1 MHSLKFKSQPS
12 YLREYARIVIL
23 LQLNAISIE
32 QLLISHYDLTM
43 KQSFHALAASLLM
56 FAAVSGA
63 QASPKIYTCTVNG
76 EVIYTSR
83 PSGNCHSADL
93 PTIGKYSNAP
103 YDAAA
108 VFPPSEPVEEPVKK
122 ADIVVKPAPKN
133 TVRVKPKVTPIRPAP
148 IVAASPVP
156 RSSGSS
162 SRRSILET
170 ELSNERKAL
179 GEAQKSLA
187 QARIAKGGRVNQQEI
202 TSLQSAVLDRQ
213 QNIQALQRELSRM

>member
-1 MHSLKFKSQPS
+1 M
-12 YLREYARIVIL
+12 REYAGIVIL

-43 KQSFHALAASLLM
+43 KQSLHALVASLLM

-76 EVIYTSR
+76 EVVYTSR

-93 PTIGKYSNAP
+93 PTIGKYSSSR
-103 YDAAA
+103 YDAPAFEMSESAA
-108 VFPPSEPVEEPVKK
+108 EAPSKR
-122 ADIVVKPAPKN
+122 AGNAKPAPKN
-133 TVRVKPKVTPIRPAP
+133 TAKATPAPAPIRPAP
-148 IVAASPVP
+148 EVAATPAP
-156 RSSGSS
+156 KSSGSA

-187 QARIAKGGRVNQQEI
+187 QARVAKGGHVNQQEI
-202 TSLQSAVLDRQ
+202 NSLQSAVLDRQ

>member
-1 MHSLKFKSQPS
+1 MHGLKFKSQPS
-12 YLREYARIVIL
+12 YLREYAGIVIL
-23 LQLNAISIE
+23 LQLNAISIK

-56 FAAVSGA
+56 FAAASGA
-63 QASPKIYTCTVNG
+63 QASSKIYTCTVNG
-76 EVIYTSR
+76 EVVYTSR

-93 PTIGKYSNAP
+93 PTIGKYSSTR
-103 YDAAA
+103 YDAPALEMPEPAA
-108 VFPPSEPVEEPVKK
+108 EAPSKR
-122 ADIVVKPAPKN
+122 AGNAKPAPKN
-133 TVRVKPKVTPIRPAP
+133 TAKASPAPAPIRPAP
-148 IVAASPVP
+148 EVAATPAP
-156 RSSGSS
+156 KSSGSA

-187 QARIAKGGRVNQQEI
+187 QARVAKGGHVNQQEI
-202 TSLQSAVLDRQ
+202 NSLQSAVLDRQ

>member
-1 MHSLKFKSQPS
+1 MHGLKFKSQPS
-12 YLREYARIVIL
+12 YLREYAGIVIL
-23 LQLNAISIE
+23 LQLNAISIK

-63 QASPKIYTCTVNG
+63 QASSKIYTCTVNG
-76 EVIYTSR
+76 EVVYTSR

-93 PTIGKYSNAP
+93 PTIGKYSSTR
-103 YDAAA
+103 YDAPALEMPEPAA
-108 VFPPSEPVEEPVKK
+108 EAPSKR
-122 ADIVVKPAPKN
+122 AGNAKPAPKN
-133 TVRVKPKVTPIRPAP
+133 TAKANPAPAPIRPAP
-148 IVAASPVP
+148 EVAATPAP
-156 RSSGSS
+156 KSSGST

-187 QARIAKGGRVNQQEI
+187 QARVAKGGHVNQQEI
-202 TSLQSAVLDRQ
+202 NSLQSAVLDRQ

>member
-1 MHSLKFKSQPS
+1 M
-12 YLREYARIVIL
+12 REYAGIVIL

-43 KQSFHALAASLLM
+43 KQSLHALAASLLM

-93 PTIGKYSNAP
+93 PTIGKYSSTR
-103 YDAAA
+103 YDAPALEMPEPTA
-108 VFPPSEPVEEPVKK
+108 EAPSKR
-122 ADIVVKPAPKN
+122 AGNAKPAPKN
-133 TVRVKPKVTPIRPAP
+133 TAKANPAPAPIRPAP
-148 IVAASPVP
+148 EVAATPAP
-156 RSSGSS
+156 KSSGSA

-187 QARIAKGGRVNQQEI
+187 QARVAKGGHVNQQEI
-202 TSLQSAVLDRQ
+202 NSLQSAVLDRQ

>member
-1 MHSLKFKSQPS
+1 MHGLKFKSQPS
-12 YLREYARIVIL
+12 YLREYAGIVIL
-23 LQLNAISIE
+23 LQLNAISIK

-56 FAAVSGA
+56 FAAASGA
-63 QASPKIYTCTVNG
+63 QASSKIYTCTVNG
-76 EVIYTSR
+76 EVVYTSR

-93 PTIGKYSNAP
+93 PTIGKYSSTR
-103 YDAAA
+103 YDAPALEMPEPAA
-108 VFPPSEPVEEPVKK
+108 EAPSKR
-122 ADIVVKPAPKN
+122 AGNAKPAPKN
-133 TVRVKPKVTPIRPAP
+133 TAKANPAPAPIRPAP
-148 IVAASPVP
+148 EVAATPAP
-156 RSSGSS
+156 KSSGST

-187 QARIAKGGRVNQQEI
+187 QARVAKGGHVNQQEI
-202 TSLQSAVLDRQ
+202 NSLQSAVLDRQ

>member
-1 MHSLKFKSQPS
+1 M
-12 YLREYARIVIL
+12 REYAGIVIL

-43 KQSFHALAASLLM
+43 KQSLHTLAASLLM

-93 PTIGKYSNAP
+93 PTIGKYSSSR
-103 YDAAA
+103 YDAPA
-108 VFPPSEPVEEPVKK
+108 FEMSEPAAEAPSKR
-122 ADIVVKPAPKN
+122 AGNAKPAPKN
-133 TVRVKPKVTPIRPAP
+133 TAKANPAPIRPAP
-148 IVAASPVP
+148 EVAATPAP
-156 RSSGSS
+156 KSSGST

-187 QARIAKGGRVNQQEI
+187 QARVAKGGHVNQQEI
-202 TSLQSAVLDRQ
+202 NSLQSAVLDRQ

>member
-1 MHSLKFKSQPS
+1 
-12 YLREYARIVIL
+12 
-23 LQLNAISIE
+23 
-32 QLLISHYDLTM
+32 M
-43 KQSFHALAASLLM
+43 KQSLHSLAASLLM

-93 PTIGKYSNAP
+93 PTIGKYSSSR
-103 YDAAA
+103 YDAPA
-108 VFPPSEPVEEPVKK
+108 FEMSEPAAEAPSKR
-122 ADIVVKPAPKN
+122 AGNAKPAPK
-133 TVRVKPKVTPIRPAP
+133 
-148 IVAASPVP
+148 
-156 RSSGSS
+156 SSGST

-170 ELSNERKAL
+170 ELNNERKAL

-187 QARIAKGGRVNQQEI
+187 QARVAKGGHVNQQEI

>member
-1 MHSLKFKSQPS
+1 M
-12 YLREYARIVIL
+12 REYADIVIL

-56 FAAVSGA
+56 FAAASGA
-63 QASPKIYTCTVNG
+63 QASSKIYTCTVNG
-76 EVIYTSR
+76 EVVYTSR
-83 PSGNCHSADL
+83 PSGSCHSADL
-93 PTIGKYSNAP
+93 PTIGKYSSTR
-103 YDAAA
+103 YDAPALEMPEPA
-108 VFPPSEPVEEPVKK
+108 PEAPSKR
-122 ADIVVKPAPKN
+122 AGNAKPAPKN
-133 TVRVKPKVTPIRPAP
+133 TAKANPAPAPIRPAP
-148 IVAASPVP
+148 EVAATPAP
-156 RSSGSS
+156 KSSGSA

-187 QARIAKGGRVNQQEI
+187 QARVAKGGHVNQQEI
-202 TSLQSAVLDRQ
+202 NSLQSAVLDRQ

>member
-1 MHSLKFKSQPS
+1 LHGLKFKSQPS
-12 YLREYARIVIL
+12 YLREYAGIVIL
-23 LQLNAISIE
+23 LQLNAISIK

-56 FAAVSGA
+56 FAAASGA
-63 QASPKIYTCTVNG
+63 QASSKIYTCTVNG
-76 EVIYTSR
+76 EVVYTSR

-93 PTIGKYSNAP
+93 PTIGKYSSTR
-103 YDAAA
+103 YDAPALEMPEPAA
-108 VFPPSEPVEEPVKK
+108 EAPSKR
-122 ADIVVKPAPKN
+122 AGNAKPAPKN
-133 TVRVKPKVTPIRPAP
+133 TAKANPAPAPIRPAP
-148 IVAASPVP
+148 EVAATPAP
-156 RSSGSS
+156 KSSGST

-187 QARIAKGGRVNQQEI
+187 QARVAKGGHVNQQEI
-202 TSLQSAVLDRQ
+202 NSLQSAVLDRQ

>member
-1 MHSLKFKSQPS
+1 
-12 YLREYARIVIL
+12 
-23 LQLNAISIE
+23 
-32 QLLISHYDLTM
+32 M
-43 KQSFHALAASLLM
+43 KQSLHTLAASLLM

-93 PTIGKYSNAP
+93 PTIGKYSSSR
-103 YDAAA
+103 YDAPAFEISESAA
-108 VFPPSEPVEEPVKK
+108 ETPSKR
-122 ADIVVKPAPKN
+122 AGNVKPAPKN
-133 TVRVKPKVTPIRPAP
+133 TAKANPAPAPIRPAP
-148 IVAASPVP
+148 EVAATPAP
-156 RSSGSS
+156 KSSGST

-187 QARIAKGGRVNQQEI
+187 QARVAKGGHVNQQEI

-213 QNIQALQRELSRM
+213 QNIQALQRELGRM

>member
-1 MHSLKFKSQPS
+1 M
-12 YLREYARIVIL
+12 REYAGIVIL

-43 KQSFHALAASLLM
+43 KQSLHALAASLLM
-56 FAAVSGA
+56 FAAASGA
-63 QASPKIYTCTVNG
+63 QASSKIYTCTVNG
-76 EVIYTSR
+76 EVVYTSR

-93 PTIGKYSNAP
+93 PTIGKYSSTR
-103 YDAAA
+103 YDAPALEMPEPAA
-108 VFPPSEPVEEPVKK
+108 EAPSKR
-122 ADIVVKPAPKN
+122 AGNAKPAPKN
-133 TVRVKPKVTPIRPAP
+133 TAKTNPAPAPIRPAP
-148 IVAASPVP
+148 EVAATPAP
-156 RSSGSS
+156 KSSGST

-187 QARIAKGGRVNQQEI
+187 QARVAKGGHVNQQEI
-202 TSLQSAVLDRQ
+202 NSLQSAVLDRQ

>member
-1 MHSLKFKSQPS
+1 LHGLKFKSQPS
-12 YLREYARIVIL
+12 YLREYAGIVIL
-23 LQLNAISIE
+23 LQLNAISIK

-56 FAAVSGA
+56 FAAASGA
-63 QASPKIYTCTVNG
+63 QASSKIYTCTVNG
-76 EVIYTSR
+76 EVVYTSR

-93 PTIGKYSNAP
+93 PTIGIYSSTR
-103 YDAAA
+103 YDAPALEMPEPAA
-108 VFPPSEPVEEPVKK
+108 EAPSKR
-122 ADIVVKPAPKN
+122 AGNAKPAPKN
-133 TVRVKPKVTPIRPAP
+133 TAKANPAPAPIRPAP
-148 IVAASPVP
+148 EVAATPAP
-156 RSSGSS
+156 KSSGST

-187 QARIAKGGRVNQQEI
+187 QARVAKGGHVNQQEI
-202 TSLQSAVLDRQ
+202 NSLQSAVLDRQ